1 MFDGGTN
8 TVDVTRDPRRRPPSQ
23 SITETVQEINVSSD
37 QSILPLND
45 STPRGEDGVE
55 LQADAVVADVTDQT
69 SAVPSESV
77 QLADHLD
84 ETNGTLTLQS
94 LTETEASESVQLA
107 GQLDEKNGSLPPQS
121 LTKTEAKE
129 STSPIFLPMDPT
141 PWGGEEVDVTASI
154 DQPTAVTS
162 ESMPSAIA
170 SEDNKD
176 ALLLDSQLQPALPN
190 GSHHHEGITNGNS
203 EEIKSEIPQAPRV
216 PFQELKA
223 PLAAGLTAGLSA
235 LVHRKSPNSES
246 TASDR
251 NTPLF
256 VDDGTAE
263 ALRSPGY
270 RPSIA
275 AHKLLPTYE
284 LSTEHHQITDF
295 KPPVANMI
303 RSSEDAQLDVAGL
316 ALANLDSMDI
326 VEPDLFMDASE
337 HLDLSAPTDHVTEP
351 TSNGQLGPTDLSATS
366 HHKPAGILKASKS
379 HSTESDR
386 HKRLYSPSQ
395 SSYRPDFKSRE
406 GKMGRHGNKGAQHRT
421 IQERYAR
428 TAPDSHEHRTTGG
441 LRPAGTRMDM
451 SERLLNDQ
459 SMEVEYIKGQGP
471 VLVRHN
477 QATTTDT
484 PLPKRSEIPDE
495 TFPLI
500 NYKSRSRKITMRQL
514 KWIEDLDGFEI
525 RLEGDEQVVIH
536 AEAVKTVYY
545 DFESRKF
552 YLFPN
557 GTAPVDKRIDEI
569 ILEIGGTETTPYRLR
584 SILEKR
590 FGGVNVAKRPK

>member
-1 MFDGGTN
+1 MWNASTN
-8 TVDVTRDPRRRPPSQ
+8 TVDVARDPRLQPPSQSNTENVQEPNDGFLQSIPPPRNSTPREVEGPELPAEIAMPDTTDQTSVLPNKPIQPGGQLNEKLATPPLQ
-23 SITETVQEINVSSD
+23 SITET
-37 QSILPLND
+37 
-45 STPRGEDGVE
+45 
-55 LQADAVVADVTDQT
+55 
-69 SAVPSESV
+69 
-77 QLADHLD
+77 
-84 ETNGTLTLQS
+84 ETRDPTQPT
-94 LTETEASESVQLA
+94 
-107 GQLDEKNGSLPPQS
+107 
-121 LTKTEAKE
+121 
-129 STSPIFLPMDPT
+129 FLPTDPT
-141 PWGGEEVDVTASI
+141 PWGGEEVDITVAGDQSI
-154 DQPTAVTS
+154 GISS
-162 ESMPSAIA
+162 ESMRNGIT
-170 SEDNKD
+170 SEENKK
-176 ALLLDSQLQPALPN
+176 ALSLDSQLQLVPLN

-203 EEIKSEIPQAPRV
+203 EEIKSEVPPAPRA

-246 TASDR
+246 TASDT

-256 VDDGTAE
+256 LDDETTE
-263 ALRSPGY
+263 ALKSPGY

-275 AHKLLPTYE
+275 AHKLLPNYE
-284 LSTEHHQITDF
+284 LSAEHYQNTDF

-316 ALANLDSMDI
+316 ALADHESMDI

-337 HLDLSAPTDHVTEP
+337 HLDTSAPTDQNAESTG
-351 TSNGQLGPTDLSATS
+351 NDQLVPTDTSATN
-366 HHKPAGILKASKS
+366 HHKPTGILKASTGR
-379 HSTESDR
+379 STESDR

-395 SSYRPDFKSRE
+395 SSYRPDTRPRE
-406 GKMGRHGNKGAQHRT
+406 GNKGRQGKSAQRGT
-421 IQERYAR
+421 IQERYGR
-428 TAPDSHEHRTTGG
+428 IAPEHRTTGG

-484 PLPKRSEIPDE
+484 SLPTRSAIADE

-500 NYKSRSRKITMRQL
+500 NYKNRARKITMKQL
-514 KWIEDLDGFEI
+514 KWIQELDGFEI
-525 RLEGDEQVVIH
+525 RLDGDERVVIH

-552 YLFPN
+552 YLFPAPA
-557 GTAPVDKRIDEI
+557 APVDKRIDEL
-569 ILEIGGTETTPYRLR
+569 ILEIGGTETTPFRLR

-590 FGGVNVAKRPK
+590 FGAVNVAKRTK